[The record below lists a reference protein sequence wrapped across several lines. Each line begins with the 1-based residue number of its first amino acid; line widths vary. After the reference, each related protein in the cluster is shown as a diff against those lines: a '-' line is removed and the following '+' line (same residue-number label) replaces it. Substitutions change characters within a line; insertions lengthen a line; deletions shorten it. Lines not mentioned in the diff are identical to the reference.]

1 MWLLSNMLLN
11 NKQAKE
17 QFKSQVKKYSATSEN
32 KIQLSK
38 LMGYSKSSP
47 NMKVHSNKCLQKE
60 KRKVSNKQ
68 PNSTSQV
75 TKIEKQ
81 KC

>member
-32 KIQLSK
+32 KYNCQNLWDIAKAVLTWK
-38 LMGYSKSSP
+38 FIAINAYIK
-47 NMKVHSNKCLQKE
+47 KKE
-60 KRKVSNKQ
+60 K
-68 PNSTSQV
+68 SQINNL
-75 TKIEKQ
+75 TLHLK
-81 KC
+81 